1 MDRHRWISRNQ
12 QVWEYGCSFLYFDPE
27 TNRLIL
33 SYESLNDDT
42 SLGNYF
48 HPQYQKKNN
57 GDNLLSMKV
66 RFLGHS
72 CIEIIGYRHILI
84 DPDFNH

>member
-27 TNRLIL
+27 MNRLIL
-33 SYESLNDDT
+33 SYESLNDDK

-48 HPQYQKKNN
+48 HPQY
-57 GDNLLSMKV
+57 
-66 RFLGHS
+66 
-72 CIEIIGYRHILI
+72 
-84 DPDFNH
+84 